1 MKQSTILKVSLAV
14 GILTTGVGIHSQA
27 AAFAS
32 EAHAQNVHSE
42 AQQLK
47 DYYSKTYFEY
57 NDVTGYVEDNN
68 KLSVVTPQETLVSV
82 SLVGKD
88 LSKYT
93 DKANGYNHLDLFVV
107 PEGTDRSAETKSIGG
122 ITKTNQRSYYDY
134 VKKPNIIINKKYGEL
149 TSSMSTNDFSIN
161 KEEVSLKELDF
172 KLRQKLINEYRLYQ
186 NGSSNGKIVIKI
198 GDNDKDI
205 MTLELNKKLQEHRMS
220 DTVDVNKIQQITIDL

>member
-172 KLRQKLINEYRLYQ
+172 KLRQKLINEYGLYQ

>member
-42 AQQLK
+42 VQQLK

-68 KLSVVTPQETLVSV
+68 KLSVVTPQETLVSI
-82 SLVGKD
+82 SLLGKD
-88 LSKYT
+88 ASTYT
-93 DKANGYNHLDLFVV
+93 DKEKAYDGLDLFVV

-172 KLRQKLINEYRLYQ
+172 KLRQKLINEYGLYQ

>member
-57 NDVTGYVEDNN
+57 NDVTGYVEGG
-68 KLSVVTPQETLVSV
+68 KLDVVTPHGTAVSV
-82 SLVGKD
+82 SLVGND

-93 DKANGYNHLDLFVV
+93 DKANEYNHLDLFVV

-122 ITKTNQRSYYDY
+122 ITRTNQATYYDY

-172 KLRQKLINEYRLYQ
+172 KLRQKLINEYGLYQ

>member
-57 NDVTGYVEDNN
+57 NNVTGYVESG
-68 KLSVVTPQETLVSV
+68 KLDVVTPHQTLVSI
-82 SLVGKD
+82 SLLGKD
-88 LSKYT
+88 ASTYT
-93 DKANGYNHLDLFVV
+93 DKEKAYDGLDLFVV

-172 KLRQKLINEYRLYQ
+172 KLRKMLMKEYGLYQ

>member
-134 VKKPNIIINKKYGEL
+134 VKKPNIIINRKYGEL
-149 TSSMSTNDFSIN
+149 TSIMSTNDFSIN

-172 KLRQKLINEYRLYQ
+172 KLRQKLINEYGLYQ

>member
-57 NDVTGYVEDNN
+57 NDVTGYVESG
-68 KLSVVTPQETLVSV
+68 KLDVVTPHQTLVSI
-82 SLVGKD
+82 SLLGKD
-88 LSKYT
+88 ASTYT
-93 DKANGYNHLDLFVV
+93 DKEKAYDGLDLFVV

-172 KLRQKLINEYRLYQ
+172 KLRKMLMKEYGLYQ

>member
-68 KLSVVTPQETLVSV
+68 KLSVVTPQEILVSV

-172 KLRQKLINEYRLYQ
+172 KLRQKLINEYGLYQ

>member
-57 NDVTGYVEDNN
+57 NDVTGYVEGG
-68 KLSVVTPQETLVSV
+68 KLDVVTPHGTAVSV
-82 SLVGKD
+82 SLVGND

-93 DKANGYNHLDLFVV
+93 DKANEYNHLDLFVV

-122 ITKTNQRSYYDY
+122 ITRTNQATYHDY
-134 VKKPNIIINKKYGEL
+134 VKRPNIVINRTSGIV

-172 KLRQKLINEYRLYQ
+172 KLRQKLINEYGLYQ

>member
-57 NDVTGYVEDNN
+57 NDVTGYVEGG
-68 KLSVVTPQETLVSV
+68 KLDVVTPHGTAVSV

-93 DKANGYNHLDLFVV
+93 DKANEYNHLDLFVV

-122 ITKTNQRSYYDY
+122 ITRTNQATYHDY
-134 VKKPNIIINKKYGEL
+134 VKRPNIVINRTSGIV

-172 KLRQKLINEYRLYQ
+172 KLRKMLMKEYGLYQ

>member
-27 AAFAS
+27 TAFAS

-57 NDVTGYVEDNN
+57 NNVTGYVESG
-68 KLSVVTPQETLVSV
+68 KLDVVTPHGTAVSV
-82 SLVGKD
+82 SLVGNN

-93 DKANGYNHLDLFVV
+93 DKANGYDHLDLFVV

-122 ITKTNQRSYYDY
+122 ITRTNQATYHDY
-134 VKKPNIIINKKYGEL
+134 VKRPNIVINRTSGIV

-172 KLRQKLINEYRLYQ
+172 KLRQKLINEYGLYQ

>member
-134 VKKPNIIINKKYGEL
+134 VKKPNIIINRKYGEL

-172 KLRQKLINEYRLYQ
+172 KLRQKLINEYGLYQ
-186 NGSSNGKIVIKI
+186 NDSSNGKIVIKI

>member
-1 MKQSTILKVSLAV
+1 SLAV

-57 NDVTGYVEDNN
+57 NDVTGYVEGG
-68 KLSVVTPQETLVSV
+68 KLDVVTPHGTAVSV
-82 SLVGKD
+82 SLVGND

-93 DKANGYNHLDLFVV
+93 DKANEYNHLDLFVV

-122 ITKTNQRSYYDY
+122 ITRTNQATYHDY
-134 VKKPNIIINKKYGEL
+134 VKRPNIVINRTSGIV

-172 KLRQKLINEYRLYQ
+172 KLRQKLINEYGLYQ

>member
-172 KLRQKLINEYRLYQ
+172 KLRQKLINEYGLYQ

-220 DTVDVNKIQQITIDL
+220 DTVDVNKIQQITID

>member
-1 MKQSTILKVSLAV
+1 VSLAV

-57 NDVTGYVEDNN
+57 NNVTGYVESG
-68 KLSVVTPQETLVSV
+68 KLDVVTPHQTLVSI
-82 SLVGKD
+82 SLLGKD
-88 LSKYT
+88 ASTYT
-93 DKANGYNHLDLFVV
+93 DKEKAYDGLDLFVV

-172 KLRQKLINEYRLYQ
+172 KLRKMLMKEYGLYQ

>member
-57 NDVTGYVEDNN
+57 NNVTGYVESG
-68 KLSVVTPQETLVSV
+68 KLDVVTPHQTLVSI
-82 SLVGKD
+82 SLLGKD
-88 LSKYT
+88 ASTYT
-93 DKANGYNHLDLFVV
+93 DKEKAYDGLDLFVV

-122 ITKTNQRSYYDY
+122 ITRTNQATYHDY
-134 VKKPNIIINKKYGEL
+134 VKRPNIVINRTSGIV

-172 KLRQKLINEYRLYQ
+172 KLRQKLINEYGLYQ

-198 GDNDKDI
+198 GDNNKDI
-205 MTLELNKKLQEHRMS
+205 MTLELNKKLLEHRMS

>member
-172 KLRQKLINEYRLYQ
+172 KLRQKLINEYGLYQ

-198 GDNDKDI
+198 GDNGKDI

>member
-57 NDVTGYVEDNN
+57 NNVTGYVESS
-68 KLSVVTPQETLVSV
+68 KLDVVTPHQTLVSI
-82 SLVGKD
+82 SLLGKD
-88 LSKYT
+88 ASTYT
-93 DKANGYNHLDLFVV
+93 DKEKAYDGLDLFVV

-172 KLRQKLINEYRLYQ
+172 KLRKMLMKEYGLYQ

>member
-27 AAFAS
+27 ATFAS

-57 NDVTGYVEDNN
+57 NNVTGYVESG
-68 KLSVVTPQETLVSV
+68 KLDVVTPHQTLVSI
-82 SLVGKD
+82 SLLGKD
-88 LSKYT
+88 ASTYT
-93 DKANGYNHLDLFVV
+93 DKEKAYDGLDLFVV

-122 ITKTNQRSYYDY
+122 ITRTNQATYHDY
-134 VKKPNIIINKKYGEL
+134 VKRPNIVINRTSGIV

-172 KLRQKLINEYRLYQ
+172 KLRQKLINEYGLYQ

-198 GDNDKDI
+198 GDNNKDI

>member
-57 NDVTGYVEDNN
+57 NDVTGYVEGG
-68 KLSVVTPQETLVSV
+68 KLDVVTPHGTAVSV
-82 SLVGKD
+82 SLVGND

-93 DKANGYNHLDLFVV
+93 DKANGYDHLDLFVV

-172 KLRQKLINEYRLYQ
+172 KLRKMLMKEYGLYQ

>member
-57 NDVTGYVEDNN
+57 NNVTGYVEDNN
-68 KLSVVTPQETLVSV
+68 KLSVVTPHGTAVFV
-82 SLVGKD
+82 SLVGND

-93 DKANGYNHLDLFVV
+93 DKANGDDHLDLFVV

-122 ITKTNQRSYYDY
+122 ITRTNQATYHDY
-134 VKKPNIIINKKYGEL
+134 VKRPNIVINRTSGIV

-172 KLRQKLINEYRLYQ
+172 KLRKMLMKEYGLYQ

>member
-1 MKQSTILKVSLAV
+1 MWGYTVRQP
-14 GILTTGVGIHSQA
+14 HSP
-27 AAFAS
+27 
-32 EAHAQNVHSE
+32 QNVHSE

-134 VKKPNIIINKKYGEL
+134 VKKPNIIINRKYGEL

-172 KLRQKLINEYRLYQ
+172 KLRQKLINEYGLYQ

>member
-57 NDVTGYVEDNN
+57 NDVTGYVEGG
-68 KLSVVTPQETLVSV
+68 KLDVVTPHGTAVSV
-82 SLVGKD
+82 SLVGND

-93 DKANGYNHLDLFVV
+93 DKANEYNHLDLFVV

-122 ITKTNQRSYYDY
+122 ITRTNQATYHDY
-134 VKKPNIIINKKYGEL
+134 VKRPNIVINRTSGIV

-172 KLRQKLINEYRLYQ
+172 KLRQKLINEYGLYQ

-220 DTVDVNKIQQITIDL
+220 DTVDVNKIQQITINL

>member
-57 NDVTGYVEDNN
+57 NNVTGYVESG
-68 KLSVVTPQETLVSV
+68 KLDVVTPHQTLVSI
-82 SLVGKD
+82 SLLGKD
-88 LSKYT
+88 ASTYT
-93 DKANGYNHLDLFVV
+93 DKEKAYDGLDLFVV

-122 ITKTNQRSYYDY
+122 ITRTNQATYHDY
-134 VKKPNIIINKKYGEL
+134 VKRPNIVINRTSGIV

-172 KLRQKLINEYRLYQ
+172 KLRQKLINEYGLYQ

>member
-57 NDVTGYVEDNN
+57 NNVTGYVESG
-68 KLSVVTPQETLVSV
+68 KLDVVTPHQTLVSI
-82 SLVGKD
+82 SLLGKD
-88 LSKYT
+88 ASTYT
-93 DKANGYNHLDLFVV
+93 DKEKAYDGLDLFVV

-122 ITKTNQRSYYDY
+122 ITRTNQATYHDY
-134 VKKPNIIINKKYGEL
+134 VKRPNIVINRTSGIV

-172 KLRQKLINEYRLYQ
+172 KLRQKLINEYGLYQ

-198 GDNDKDI
+198 GDNNKDI

>member
-57 NDVTGYVEDNN
+57 NNVTGYVESG
-68 KLSVVTPQETLVSV
+68 KLDVVTPHGTAVSV
-82 SLVGKD
+82 SLVGND

-93 DKANGYNHLDLFVV
+93 DKANGYDHLDLFVV

-122 ITKTNQRSYYDY
+122 ITRTNQATYHDY
-134 VKKPNIIINKKYGEL
+134 VKRPNIVINRTSGIV

-172 KLRQKLINEYRLYQ
+172 KLRQKLINEYGLYQ

-198 GDNDKDI
+198 GDNNKDI
-205 MTLELNKKLQEHRMS
+205 MTLELNKKLQEHRMN

>member
-1 MKQSTILKVSLAV
+1 
-14 GILTTGVGIHSQA
+14 

-172 KLRQKLINEYRLYQ
+172 KLRQKLINEYGLYQ